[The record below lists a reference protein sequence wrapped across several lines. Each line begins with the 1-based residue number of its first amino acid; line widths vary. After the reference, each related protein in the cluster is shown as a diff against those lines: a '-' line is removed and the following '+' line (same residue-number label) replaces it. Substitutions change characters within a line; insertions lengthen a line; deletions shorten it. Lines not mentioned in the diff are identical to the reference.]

1 MTRRSSR
8 VEASKA
14 EDQALRLAARGL
26 NDREIGVALGLSESE
41 ARRKRQLG
49 LERRRLEKAGEDQWE
64 VVDVE
69 LAEALRTA
77 YRDHDEA
84 PPGSPVRVGCL
95 KVISEILVRR
105 ARLRGVEVERVL
117 APAPGWANAG
127 TGSPGSPD
135 WPQFRAD
142 IREAEERLRDSARS
156 VIEMERAAGR
166 ENAHPPEEKEA
177 SPAEEGEEK

>member
-49 LERRRLEKAGEDQWE
+49 LERRRLEKTGEDQWE
-64 VVDVE
+64 AVDVE

-77 YRDHDEA
+77 YHDHDEA
-84 PPGSPVRVGCL
+84 PPGSSVRVGCL
-95 KVISEILVRR
+95 KVIGELIVRR
-105 ARLRGVEVERVL
+105 ARLRGVEVERTVS
-117 APAPGWANAG
+117 PGPGWANAG

-166 ENAHPPEEKEA
+166 ENAHPPQEKEA
-177 SPAEEGEEK
+177 APDEEGAVK

>member
-1 MTRRSSR
+1 MTGRRSR

-64 VVDVE
+64 VVDLE

-95 KVISEILVRR
+95 KVISELIVRR

-117 APAPGWANAG
+117 VPAPGSANAG
-127 TGSPGSPD
+127 TGSSGSLD
-135 WPQFRAD
+135 WPQFKAD

-177 SPAEEGEEK
+177 SPDEEGEEK

>member
-26 NDREIGVALGLSESE
+26 NDREIGFALGLSETE

-49 LERRRLEKAGEDQWE
+49 LERRRLEKEGEDQWE

-77 YRDHDEA
+77 YHDHDEA
-84 PPGSPVRVGCL
+84 PP
-95 KVISEILVRR
+95 
-105 ARLRGVEVERVL
+105 
-117 APAPGWANAG
+117 
-127 TGSPGSPD
+127 
-135 WPQFRAD
+135 
-142 IREAEERLRDSARS
+142 
-156 VIEMERAAGR
+156 
-166 ENAHPPEEKEA
+166 
-177 SPAEEGEEK
+177 

>member
-26 NDREIGVALGLSESE
+26 NDREIGLALGLSESE

-49 LERRRLEKAGEDQWE
+49 LERRRLEKEGQDQWE

-77 YRDHDEA
+77 YHDHDEA

-95 KVISEILVRR
+95 KVIGELIVRR
-105 ARLRGVEVERVL
+105 ARLRGVEVERTVS
-117 APAPGWANAG
+117 PAPGSANAG
-127 TGSPGSPD
+127 TGSPGGPD
-135 WPQFRAD
+135 WPQFKAD
-142 IREAEERLRDSARS
+142 VREAEERIRASART

-166 ENAHPPEEKEA
+166 ENAHPPEEQET
-177 SPAEEGEEK
+177 PLEEEEK

>member
-1 MTRRSSR
+1 MPRRSSR

-49 LERRRLEKAGEDQWE
+49 LERRREERTGEDQWE
-64 VVDVE
+64 AVDIE

-95 KVISEILVRR
+95 KVISELITRR
-105 ARLRGVEVERVL
+105 ARLRGVEVKRV
-117 APAPGWANAG
+117 ASPGPGSANAG
-127 TGSPGSPD
+127 TGSSGNPD
-135 WPQFRAD
+135 WPQFKAD
-142 IREAEERLRDSARS
+142 IREAEESLRDSARS

-177 SPAEEGEEK
+177 SPNEEKEEK